1 MAKILIIDD
10 EVRLRETICELL
22 SYAGYD
28 VLDAQDGM
36 DGLQKVERFIPD
48 VILCDIMMPILDGY
62 GFMEKHKISDY
73 SNIPVIFLTARIEL
87 KDQEKGN
94 NLGIKGYLKK
104 PFIFKE
110 LKNIIELQLTLANTT
125 KSVINKFF
133 I

>member
-10 EVRLRETICELL
+10 ELRLRETICELL

-28 VLDAQDGM
+28 VLDAQDGIE
-36 DGLQKVERFIPD
+36 GLEKVQQFTPD
-48 VILCDIMMPILDGY
+48 LILCDIMMPILDGY

-87 KDQEKGN
+87 KDQKKGDA
-94 NLGIKGYLKK
+94 LGIKAYLKK

-110 LKNIIELQLTLANTT
+110 LKSIIESELANT
-125 KSVINKFF
+125 SNSNK
-133 I
+133 

>member
-48 VILCDIMMPILDGY
+48 IILCDIMMPILDGY

-87 KDQEKGN
+87 KDQEKGY

-125 KSVINKFF
+125 TSNN
-133 I
+133 

>member
-10 EVRLRETICELL
+10 EARLRETICELL

-28 VLDAQDGM
+28 VLDAQDGV
-36 DGLQKVERFIPD
+36 DGLEKVQQFIPD
-48 VILCDIMMPILDGY
+48 LILCDIMMPVLDGY

-73 SNIPVIFLTARIEL
+73 SNIPVILLTARVEL

-94 NLGIKGYLKK
+94 ALGIKGYLKK

-110 LKNIIELQLTLANTT
+110 LKNIIESQLVLAKTS
-125 KSVINKFF
+125 K
-133 I
+133 

>member
-36 DGLQKVERFIPD
+36 DGLQKVGKFIPD

-87 KDQEKGN
+87 KDQEKSN
-94 NLGIKGYLKK
+94 NLGIKKYLKK

-110 LKNIIELQLTLANTT
+110 LKNIIESILTNTS
-125 KSVINKFF
+125 KSNK
-133 I
+133 

>member
-10 EVRLRETICELL
+10 ELRLRETICELL

-36 DGLQKVERFIPD
+36 DGLEKVQQFIPD
-48 VILCDIMMPILDGY
+48 LILCDIMMPVLDGY

-73 SNIPVIFLTARIEL
+73 SNIPVILLTARIEL
-87 KDQEKGN
+87 KDQKKGDA
-94 NLGIKGYLKK
+94 LGIKAYLKK

-110 LKNIIELQLTLANTT
+110 LKSIIESELANT
-125 KSVINKFF
+125 SNSNR
-133 I
+133 

>member
-10 EVRLRETICELL
+10 ELRLRETICELL

-36 DGLQKVERFIPD
+36 EGLEKVKQFIPD
-48 VILCDIMMPILDGY
+48 LILCDIMMPILDGY

-87 KDQEKGN
+87 KDQKKGDA
-94 NLGIKGYLKK
+94 LGIKAYLKK

-110 LKNIIELQLTLANTT
+110 LKNSIESELANT
-125 KSVINKFF
+125 SNSNR
-133 I
+133 

>member
-10 EVRLRETICELL
+10 ELRLRETICELL

-36 DGLQKVERFIPD
+36 DGLEKVQQFIPD
-48 VILCDIMMPILDGY
+48 LILCDIMMPVLDGY

-73 SNIPVIFLTARIEL
+73 SNIPVILLTARVEL

-94 NLGIKGYLKK
+94 ALGIKGYLKK
-104 PFIFKE
+104 PFVFKE
-110 LKNIIELQLTLANTT
+110 LKNIIESQLVFSKTS
-125 KSVINKFF
+125 K
-133 I
+133 

>member
-10 EVRLRETICELL
+10 ELRLRETICELL

-36 DGLQKVERFIPD
+36 DGLEKVQQFIPD
-48 VILCDIMMPILDGY
+48 LILCDIMMPVLDGY

-73 SNIPVIFLTARIEL
+73 SNIPVILLTARIEL
-87 KDQEKGN
+87 KDQKKGDA
-94 NLGIKGYLKK
+94 LGIKAYLKK

-110 LKNIIELQLTLANTT
+110 LKSIIESELANT
-125 KSVINKFF
+125 SNSNK
-133 I
+133 

>member
-36 DGLQKVERFIPD
+36 EGLEKIKHFIPD
-48 VILCDIMMPILDGY
+48 LIICDIMMPTLDGY

-73 SNIPVIFLTARIEL
+73 SNIPVILLTAKVEL
-87 KDQEKGN
+87 QDQEKGKA
-94 NLGIKGYLKK
+94 LGIKGYLKK

-110 LKNIIELQLTLANTT
+110 LKNIIESQLA
-125 KSVINKFF
+125 
-133 I
+133 

>member
-10 EVRLRETICELL
+10 ELRLRETICELL
-22 SYAGYD
+22 SYTGYD

-36 DGLQKVERFIPD
+36 DGLEKVQQFIPD
-48 VILCDIMMPILDGY
+48 LILCDIMMPVLDGY

-73 SNIPVIFLTARIEL
+73 SNIPVILLTARVEL

-94 NLGIKGYLKK
+94 ALGIKGYLKK

-110 LKNIIELQLTLANTT
+110 LKNIIESQLEPAKTS
-125 KSVINKFF
+125 K
-133 I
+133 

>member
-10 EVRLRETICELL
+10 ELRLRETICELL

-36 DGLQKVERFIPD
+36 DGLEKVQQFVPD
-48 VILCDIMMPILDGY
+48 LILCDIMMPVLDGY
-62 GFMEKHKISDY
+62 GFMEKHNVSDF

-94 NLGIKGYLKK
+94 ALGIKGYLKK
-104 PFIFKE
+104 PFVFKE
-110 LKNIIELQLTLANTT
+110 LKNIIESQLVFSKTS
-125 KSVINKFF
+125 K
-133 I
+133 

>member
-10 EVRLRETICELL
+10 ELRLRETICELL

-36 DGLQKVERFIPD
+36 DGLEKVQQFIPD
-48 VILCDIMMPILDGY
+48 LILCDIMMPVLDGY

-87 KDQEKGN
+87 KDQKKGDA
-94 NLGIKGYLKK
+94 LGIKAYLKK

-110 LKNIIELQLTLANTT
+110 LKSIIESELANT
-125 KSVINKFF
+125 SNSNK
-133 I
+133 

>member
-10 EVRLRETICELL
+10 EARLRETICELL

-28 VLDAQDGM
+28 ILDAQDGM
-36 DGLQKVERFIPD
+36 EGLEKVKQFKPD
-48 VILCDIMMPILDGY
+48 LILCDIMMPILDGY
-62 GFMEKHKISDY
+62 GFMEKHNITDY

-94 NLGIKGYLKK
+94 ALGIKGYLKK

-110 LKNIIELQLTLANTT
+110 LKNIIESQLLLANTS
-125 KSVINKFF
+125 K
-133 I
+133 

>member
-10 EVRLRETICELL
+10 ELRLRETICELL

-36 DGLQKVERFIPD
+36 DGLEKVQQFMPD
-48 VILCDIMMPILDGY
+48 LILCDIMMPVLDGY

-73 SNIPVIFLTARIEL
+73 SNIPVILLTARVEL

-94 NLGIKGYLKK
+94 ALGIKGYLKK
-104 PFIFKE
+104 PFVFKE
-110 LKNIIELQLTLANTT
+110 LKNIIESQLVFSKTS
-125 KSVINKFF
+125 K
-133 I
+133 